1 MNTYSFEFTT
11 SSANREMSNG
21 MRMYGNA
28 PLTDEEILIVKQ
40 AIAEIEAD
48 DRFFVFN
55 DKDHLSHTCYN
66 SRDDVIYIGRNIFPD
81 TKYGS
86 THPRDMMSIRAVLAH
101 EYYGHRTYRDEYLD
115 DLFSCRTT
123 TPEWQDECRASI
135 TAAKIAPGLTQM
147 DRYHLV
153 QDAVKRAEEYG
164 QWIKTDD
171 FMKEVLYGYPRTS
184 EEHGISTRI
193 PIIEYVSAESQEGNA
208 GKWSGQN
215 QMPKVPESSNCSS
228 RGFVR

>member
-1 MNTYSFEFTT
+1 MNSCLFEFTT
-11 SSANREMSNG
+11 SPANKEMSNG
-21 MRMYGNA
+21 MRMYGNS
-28 PLTDEEILIVKQ
+28 PLTENEILIVKQ
-40 AIAEIEAD
+40 AIFEIEAD
-48 DRFFVFN
+48 ENIFIFN
-55 DKDHLSHTCYN
+55 DENHLSQTCYN
-66 SRDDVIYIGRNIFPD
+66 SRDDVIYVGRNIFPD
-81 TKYGS
+81 TQYGS

-115 DLFSCRTT
+115 DVFSQRTT

-171 FMKEVLYGYPRTS
+171 FMKEVLYGYHRAS
-184 EEHGISTRI
+184 EERGISSRI
-193 PIIEYVSAESQEGNA
+193 PIIEYVSAESQEGNDRDRLS
-208 GKWSGQN
+208 KN
-215 QMPKVPESSNCSS
+215 
-228 RGFVR
+228 